1 MATIIRHQHF
11 CSCQQP
17 DHSCEAARDSDSCQ
31 CRKAQPAALCGCSP
45 REGSVQGT
53 VTIFG
58 EACPKQAG
66 DEDSG
71 GKKGFL
77 CTSTTRTNQ
86 LLSLVGLEERNSGL
100 NGLKHGVAILGLT
113 AKIDISRTTKK
124 TFAAWH
130 IICIFVIE
138 TERVRQP
145 AWPPH
150 WILDIPRVDTAAS
163 RREGLAC

>member
-1 MATIIRHQHF
+1 MAAVQEKSLF
-11 CSCQQP
+11 
-17 DHSCEAARDSDSCQ
+17 
-31 CRKAQPAALCGCSP
+31 KA
-45 REGSVQGT
+45 

-138 TERVRQP
+138 N
-145 AWPPH
+145 
-150 WILDIPRVDTAAS
+150 
-163 RREGLAC
+163 